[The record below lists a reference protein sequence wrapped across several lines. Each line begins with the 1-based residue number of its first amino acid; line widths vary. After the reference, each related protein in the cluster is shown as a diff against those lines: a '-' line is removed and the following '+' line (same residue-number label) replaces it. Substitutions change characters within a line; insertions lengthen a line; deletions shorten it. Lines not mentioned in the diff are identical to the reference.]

1 MMKISKSHKKE
12 TCEYTHIAHLE
23 GVVSILYLGYGMCN
37 KWINRC
43 LEKNIQVVLFESPVV
58 QSTIY
63 TIPLLQVD

>member
-43 LEKNIQVVLFESPVV
+43 L
-58 QSTIY
+58 
-63 TIPLLQVD
+63 